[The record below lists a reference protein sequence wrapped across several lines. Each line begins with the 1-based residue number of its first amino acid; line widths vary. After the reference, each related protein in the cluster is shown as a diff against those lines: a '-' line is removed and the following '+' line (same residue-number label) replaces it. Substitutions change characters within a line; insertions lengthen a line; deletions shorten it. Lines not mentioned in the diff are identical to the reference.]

1 MPRATDKKSW
11 LVLFPTQEP
20 PRLINNKEVRYHRIR
35 HSGFLL
41 CSPDVLH
48 DSASRYLDPIL
59 KDVGY
64 VRLFE
69 NFYFQIGEPDARR
82 TALLKSFFEWL
93 AGSYEKH
100 VTKDLNRAC
109 YNHLISIAIHTTH
122 INHPKV
128 LDFGCGPG
136 GALDSIV
143 SSVASRLVGY
153 DFSDG
158 MLVAA
163 KLKGME
169 VLSRAAFDNLG
180 HEVVDVVM
188 SAYVLHYGL
197 TKKELNQLL
206 LTIRPGGAFVANFHK
221 DLGVSDMV
229 RNLQG
234 LPSSHYNIH
243 WETSEFG
250 RCVCIAKQPISSST
264 NAA

>member
-1 MPRATDKKSW
+1 MPRATDQKSW

-20 PRLINNKEVRYHRIR
+20 PRLINDKEVRYYRIR

-48 DSASRYLDPIL
+48 DSTSRYLDPIL
-59 KDVGY
+59 KDLGY

-69 NFYFQIGEPDARR
+69 NFYFQIGEPDVKR
-82 TALLKSFFEWL
+82 TTLIKSFFEWL
-93 AGSYEKH
+93 ADSYEKH

-109 YNHLISIAIHTTH
+109 YNHLISIAIRTTH
-122 INHPKV
+122 IDHPEV

-136 GALDSIV
+136 GALDSMV

-163 KLKGME
+163 RQNGME
-169 VLSRAAFDNLG
+169 VLSHAAFDTLG
-180 HEVVDVVM
+180 REVVDVVM

-197 TKKELNQLL
+197 TKKELSHLL
-206 LTIRPGGAFVANFHK
+206 LAIRPGGAFVANFHK
-221 DLGVSDMV
+221 DLGVSGMM
-229 RNLQG
+229 RHFQG
-234 LPSSHYNIH
+234 LLSSHYSIH
-243 WETSEFG
+243 WESSEFG
-250 RCVCIAKQPISSST
+250 RCVCIAKQPISSGTKS
-264 NAA
+264 A